1 MYQRQPKDSNKN
13 SVAVAA
19 AVAVTDVVIAGA
31 DVAAKIATQNGKSVS
46 FKSDGCPKPSK
57 VAKR

>member
-1 MYQRQPKDSNKN
+1 MYQRRPKGSNKN

-31 DVAAKIATQNGKSVS
+31 DVAAKIATQNGKSAS

>member
-1 MYQRQPKDSNKN
+1 
-13 SVAVAA
+13 VAA